1 MVGGISVRILC
12 RQKMF
17 RHVHGH
23 VFWSSCL
30 VVRVSF
36 CHEVHVNPHSTISV
50 STHILSR
57 NMTASLCRR
66 PSGPKTKRTSVRPP
80 KILLCG
86 QQTQRC
92 VVGSKM
98 WPVCRSPRTDHRGHK
113 TKRTMPCATAVCPV
127 ARKTISLDH
136 NQREKVCGTRDPSSL
151 VKKRT
156 MCVPIN
162 RVRSLMCQKQE
173 KRTNNNEHVRL
184 CQA

>member
-12 RQKMF
+12 RQKML

-98 WPVCRSPRTDHRGHK
+98 WPG
-113 TKRTMPCATAVCPV
+113 
-127 ARKTISLDH
+127 
-136 NQREKVCGTRDPSSL
+136 
-151 VKKRT
+151 
-156 MCVPIN
+156 VPITQN
-162 RVRSLMCQKQE
+162 RPPWPQNKENDALCHGGVSGCPQNDLPGPQPERKGVR
-173 KRTNNNEHVRL
+173 HP
-184 CQA
+184 